1 MLTILWF
8 LPLAIAITLSLVWL
22 LDHNGEVLIT
32 WLGYELQTDVFTA
45 ILLAIV
51 AALLIFITTYLL
63 TRILAIKFPALL
75 KMFFKRSYVKSLEKV
90 VQRHQK
96 GFDLMSQLMLAL
108 EIHDEKSAQN
118 LQKNL
123 TKLVKNSAL
132 HNFFNGK
139 ISFEKQDFSKAAE
152 YFAKF
157 GENKHAKIL
166 VLKARFEMAL
176 KNQEETK
183 AIAYAKQILSVKH
196 DNFEVARSLLKIYKK
211 RGLWQD
217 AKALILQYG
226 SEKFKD
232 ELQKRD
238 VAVINSALAI
248 EAFQQRKFLLAI
260 KHAKIALKAADN
272 NFLPALEV
280 LLKSWIKLGLGFKA
294 NWKIKSIWR
303 ENPHLILAEI
313 FDFTQRKSKPKNRIK
328 AIKKLAKV
336 NEESALEKL
345 AIGMVAFRAGAY
357 KEARE
362 FLNLSLL
369 RQKSYRAY
377 KLLAATEKALGN
389 LEESK
394 KNFAKAAILEQEDHY
409 SCNSCGHKTSK
420 WSAKC
425 DSCGTYDSLE
435 WNN

>member
-75 KMFFKRSYVKSLEKV
+75 KMFFKRSYVRSLEKV
-90 VQRHQK
+90 VQRHHK
-96 GFDLMSQLMLAL
+96 AFELMSQLMLAL
-108 EIHDEKSAQN
+108 EIHDEKSAQK
-118 LQKNL
+118 LQKDL
-123 TKLVKNSAL
+123 MKLVKNSTL

-139 ISFEKQDFSKAAE
+139 ISFAKQDFSEAAE

-166 VLKARFEMAL
+166 VLKAKLELAL
-176 KNQEETK
+176 KNQEEVK

-226 SEKFKD
+226 SEKFRD
-232 ELQKRD
+232 ELQQRD
-238 VAVINSALAI
+238 VAVINTALAL
-248 EAFQQRKFLLAI
+248 EAYQNKKFLLAI
-260 KHAKIALKAADN
+260 KHARIALKAEN
-272 NFLPALEV
+272 NFLPALEI
-280 LLKSWIKLGLGFKA
+280 LLKTWIKLGFSFKA
-294 NWKIKSIWR
+294 SWKIKSLWR

-313 FDFTQRKSKPKNRIK
+313 FDLIQFKSSAKNRIK
-328 AIKKLAKV
+328 AMKKLAAL
-336 NEESALEKL
+336 NSESALGNL
-345 AIGMVAFRAGAY
+345 AVGLVSFRVGAY
-357 KEARE
+357 AVAKD
-362 FLNLSLL
+362 FLNLSLS
-369 RQKSYRAY
+369 REKSYRAY
-377 KLLAATEKALGN
+377 KILAAVEKALGN
-389 LEESK
+389 DSEVK
-394 KNFAKAAILEQEDHY
+394 KNLLKAEILERKDHY
-409 SCNSCGHKTSK
+409 SCNSCGHLSSK
-420 WSAKC
+420 WSARCSSC
-425 DSCGTYDSLE
+425 DAYDSLE
-435 WNN
+435 WDG